1 MVVGRTVRGRSGM
14 VSRRCLVSIC
24 RLGVCL
30 LGVSVAMTVA
40 VALAVTTLI
49 GLIGM
54 WCVCVSCMM
63 A

>member
-14 VSRRCLVSIC
+14 MSHRCLVSIC

-30 LGVSVAMTVA
+30 LGVSVVAVA

>member
-30 LGVSVAMTVA
+30 LGVSVAVA
-40 VALAVTTLI
+40 VALAVTILI